1 MRSKENSMTVIHR
14 VTLYRDNP
22 ERETFYYDAFSYNLT
37 ESIKIVLNKVH
48 QPHTVSSVTF
58 FKSDGWE
65 DRSDAYAIDV
75 VYITEPTDY
84 VDNSPTGDKIIHTV
98 RMYVFSYQ
106 GTLDPE
112 ILKSNYKY
120 L

>member
-1 MRSKENSMTVIHR
+1 MTVIHR

-37 ESIKIVLNKVH
+37 ESVTLVLNKVH
-48 QPHTVSSVTF
+48 YPNAVSSVIF
-58 FKSDGWE
+58 AKSEGWK

-75 VYITEPTDY
+75 SYII
-84 VDNSPTGDKIIHTV
+84 DKILYTA

-112 ILKSNYKY
+112 ILKLNYKY